1 MSDAWKVI
9 VIGDTCDDEYVYGT
23 VDRISPEAPVS
34 VLKYTRSEK
43 TKGMAANVNN
53 NLRSLGVATDLLTQ
67 KESIV
72 KTRFIDEN
80 SGYQL
85 MRMDEEVEV
94 TPISAAQLKSSFIH
108 FGGFDA
114 MVISDYGKGFVP
126 EDRMM
131 EIMNSFNG
139 PIFVEQGKALR
150 NAASDVQVCVVG
162 NPCNTNALIALHN
175 CRDIPAQR
183 FAAMTALDE
192 NRAKALLASKSDT
205 HVDKITHLAIWGNHS
220 TTMYPDFENT
230 QINGQNLPQVIN
242 DRAWLENDFIP
253 RVQNRGA
260 EIIQARG
267 LSSAASA
274 ASACLDHIRNMSGLN
289 KSSDWFSAAVASDGE
304 HYNVPKGLFFSFPLT
319 KSQTNHSNYEIIK
332 DIELSNFAKARIKTS
347 TDELLAEREVIKDLL
362 A

>member
-139 PIFVEQGKALR
+139 PIFVDTKKRKLFHKANVYYKINKKEYDLLERHEDMPHDTHMIVTMGAAGVKWAGITFPLEQKVKVYDVTGAGDTFLAALV
-150 NAASDVQVCVVG
+150 AKHLPTKDLQKSIDYA
-162 NPCNTNALIALHN
+162 
-175 CRDIPAQR
+175 
-183 FAAMTALDE
+183 
-192 NRAKALLASKSDT
+192 NRAA
-205 HVDKITHLAIWGNHS
+205 AIS
-220 TTMYPDFENT
+220 
-230 QINGQNLPQVIN
+230 
-242 DRAWLENDFIP
+242 
-253 RVQNRGA
+253 VQHPG
-260 EIIQARG
+260 
-267 LSSAASA
+267 
-274 ASACLDHIRNMSGLN
+274 
-289 KSSDWFSAAVASDGE
+289 V
-304 HYNVPKGLFFSFPLT
+304 YTLT
-319 KSQTNHSNYEIIK
+319 KK
-332 DIELSNFAKARIKTS
+332 DIDQL
-347 TDELLAEREVIKDLL
+347 
-362 A
+362 